1 MRLMELCWPQ
11 EFVRKFQKQLILI
24 NYNKIESE
32 KIKIM
37 KNILMDVHELISYSF
52 DGIIW
57 IGKIGIKI
65 LEEMRDKFN
74 KIDIDELIIDK

>member
-1 MRLMELCWPQ
+1 M
-11 EFVRKFQKQLILI
+11 

-37 KNILMDVHELISYSF
+37 KNMLMDVHELVSYSF

-65 LEEMRDKFN
+65 LEKVRYEFN
-74 KIDIDELIIDK
+74 KIDIDKLIK

>member
-1 MRLMELCWPQ
+1 M
-11 EFVRKFQKQLILI
+11 

-37 KNILMDVHELISYSF
+37 KNVLHDVHELVSYSF

-57 IGKIGIKI
+57 IGKVGVKI
-65 LEEMRDKFN
+65 LEKVRDEFN
-74 KIDIDELIIDK
+74 KINIDELIK

>member
-1 MRLMELCWPQ
+1 M
-11 EFVRKFQKQLILI
+11 

-37 KNILMDVHELISYSF
+37 KNMLIDIHELVSYSF

-57 IGKIGIKI
+57 IGKVGIKI
-65 LEEMRDKFN
+65 FEKVRDEFN
-74 KIDIDELIIDK
+74 KINIDELIK

>member
-1 MRLMELCWPQ
+1 M
-11 EFVRKFQKQLILI
+11 

-37 KNILMDVHELISYSF
+37 KNMLMDIHELVSYSF

-57 IGKIGIKI
+57 VGKVGIKI
-65 LEEMRDKFN
+65 LEKVRDEFN
-74 KIDIDELIIDK
+74 KIDIDELIK